1 MSASEEINTKLM
13 DELEALVRRLRGRE
27 LKSARDLWKFQNDIV
42 QYRINISKEIS
53 NEAAVQQ
60 VVKDRVAEVVER
72 KGAGWKDEARELYGE
87 RDRIKERIDTYSRAA
102 ELSKQLA
109 DALVWMLLGF
119 DEQKI
124 GAQSINHPNPSL
136 PQGLSL
142 HGMLAVAESLASAG
156 LGFPVINDL
165 TNCLRVGDITFI
177 HPEGE
182 PLPVEVKTGEPINV
196 KGDTATLPITWYY
209 VGNSERFKRAME
221 KLRDKS
227 LQVRESLAEGEQ
239 AAPPPRRI
247 DPRLRRQL
255 ERMAHVKAFQEARHG
270 EPIEALGPEYVPV
283 VPVGYKLCRDQ
294 FHWDTIRELAD
305 KAKVA
310 GHASRAVDGAF
321 LYSAIYIDKSK
332 IDTSGGGI
340 RFPFER
346 ALAEDRESLLPLCD
360 EREKNCISTNS
371 TLDYLEGEVT
381 PDVRPLFTYPLP
393 VEQIVDLLRGR
404 LIFLVEVNVGK
415 VVEALG
421 RAGLRARMPAHEV
434 EFNELFIS
442 VSKRVDLPG
451 GDRLEITN
459 RDGTLKRLAAK
470 IVYEFLSLDGF
481 VSCVSQTVEALAE
494 VGKARAAADL
504 RAGRVTGRR

>member
-1 MSASEEINTKLM
+1 MSTSDEISTRLM

-27 LKSARDLWKFQNDIV
+27 FKSARDLWKFQSDIV
-42 QYRINISKEIS
+42 QYRLNISKDIAKGED
-53 NEAAVQQ
+53 ALQAV
-60 VVKDRVAEVVER
+60 KNRAAEVVRLKE
-72 KGAGWKDEARELYGE
+72 GGWKDEVRELYGE
-87 RDRIKERIDTYSRAA
+87 RDQIKERIDTYSRAA

-124 GAQSINHPNPSL
+124 SAQSINQPNPSL
-136 PQGLSL
+136 PEGLSL
-142 HGMLAVAESLASAG
+142 RGMLAVAESLASAG
-156 LGFPVINDL
+156 MGFPVINDL

-177 HPEGE
+177 HPDGE
-182 PLPVEVKTGEPINV
+182 PLPVEVKTGEPV
-196 KGDTATLPITWYY
+196 SLTKDTATLPVTWYY

-221 KLRDKS
+221 KLKQRS
-227 LQVRESLAEGEQ
+227 LRVREPLAEEET
-239 AAPPPRRI
+239 AAPPARRI

-283 VPVGYKLCRDQ
+283 VPVGYKLGRDQ

-321 LYSAIYIDKSK
+321 LYSAVYIDKSE
-332 IDTSGGGI
+332 IDTSGGAI
-340 RFPFER
+340 KFPFER
-346 ALAEDRESLLPLCD
+346 ALAEDRERLLPLCE
-360 EREKNCISTNS
+360 EREKNRISTNS
-371 TLDYLEGEVT
+371 TLDYLEGEV
-381 PDVRPLFTYPLP
+381 PPGVRPFFTYPLP

-404 LIFLVEVNVGK
+404 LIFLVEMNVGK

-421 RAGLRARMPAHEV
+421 RAGLKARMPAHEV

-442 VSKRVDLPG
+442 VSKQIELPDGDL
-451 GDRLEITN
+451 LEITN
-459 RDGTLKRLAAK
+459 RGGTLKALAAK
-470 IVYEFLSLDGF
+470 IIYEFLSLDGF
-481 VSCVSQTVEALAE
+481 VSCVTQMIEDLAE
-494 VGKARAAADL
+494 VGKARAAADDA
-504 RAGRVTGRR
+504 RGN